1 MPVFSLRVRAACWC
15 ACVCLC
21 ECVICNFCAR
31 VHERTFFLFLLIV
44 VFCYFVVSYEC
55 VCVCVCVCVTV
66 RACCLLTC
74 VFMCMVSFS
83 CSFSVVVGQN
93 LYHFPPPICFP
104 SFFLPTHWRLLLAHT
119 TATVVFVCV
128 RVCVCVWSALFMSQ
142 P

>member
-1 MPVFSLRVRAACWC
+1 MQFLCPRARAHIFFISVDCCVLLFCCELRV
-15 ACVCLC
+15 
-21 ECVICNFCAR
+21 
-31 VHERTFFLFLLIV
+31 
-44 VFCYFVVSYEC
+44 C

-128 RVCVCVWSALFMSQ
+128 RVCVCVCVWSALFMSQ